1 MPIILVVDDN
11 PIDRRIAGKIVEE
24 QGSTAVYAE
33 NGFEALEKIQ
43 RDFPDVVLTDLQM
56 PELDGLSLVEQIRRD
71 YPNLPVVL
79 MTAHGSEE
87 IAAGALK
94 AGAASYVPKQN
105 LRSELREALR
115 IVLVAIEA
123 RLNRERVR
131 AYFQRSDS
139 HFILGCEHE
148 GSTALVSFLQ
158 DGLAQLNFCGDRDLF
173 RVSTA
178 LAEALANAIDHGN
191 LELDSRLRET
201 DDFAYGKLRDRRTQE
216 SPYCNRRVHVTAQ
229 LTPGEARYTIR
240 DEGTGFDRTRLP
252 DPTNP
257 ENLLRPSG
265 RGLTLIRTFMDEVTF
280 NDTGN
285 EITMVKHCGNSDGGS

>member
-1 MPIILVVDDN
+1 MAIILVVDDN
-11 PIDRRIAGKIVEE
+11 PVDRKLAGQIVEE
-24 QGSTAVYAE
+24 QGSTAIYAE
-33 NGFEALEKIQ
+33 NGVEALERIELD
-43 RDFPDVVLTDLQM
+43 RPNVVLTDLQM
-56 PELDGLSLVEQIRRD
+56 PELDGLTLVERIRRD
-71 YPNLPVVL
+71 YPALPVVL
-79 MTAHGSEE
+79 ITAHGSEE
-87 IAAGALK
+87 IAAKALR

-115 IVLVAIEA
+115 TVLVAIEA
-123 RLNRERVR
+123 QRNRERVR

-158 DGLAQLNFCGDRDLF
+158 DGLAQLNFCAERDLF

-201 DDFAYGKLRDRRTQE
+201 DDFAYGKLRDQRIQE
-216 SPYCNRRVHVTAQ
+216 APYCERRVYVTAQ
-229 LTPGEARYTIR
+229 LTPREARYIIR
-240 DEGTGFDRTRLP
+240 DEGAGFDQARLP
-252 DPTNP
+252 DPTDP

-265 RGLTLIRTFMDEVTF
+265 RGLTLIRTFMDEVMF

-285 EITMVKHCGNSDGGS
+285 EITMIKRCHAFQQ